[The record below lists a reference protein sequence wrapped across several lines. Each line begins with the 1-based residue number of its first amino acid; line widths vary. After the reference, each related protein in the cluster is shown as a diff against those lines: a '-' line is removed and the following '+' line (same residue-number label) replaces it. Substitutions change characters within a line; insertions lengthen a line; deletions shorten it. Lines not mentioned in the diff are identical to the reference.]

1 MTDQD
6 KRTGAPS
13 RYVQGPGALRRLGR
27 YTRRLGQG
35 IFLISD
41 EAGIERI
48 RQDVEAGLPGA
59 GGVEFVPFERACC
72 EKEITELVRRFE
84 ASGCQVVAG
93 AGGGKHLDV
102 AKAVAAFAG
111 APMVMLPTVASTDA
125 PCSALAVLYTPDGL
139 FDRYLYLDKNPD
151 LVLADTTHIAAAPA
165 RLLAAGMGDALSTWF
180 EARACAEAGGKNSF
194 GTAPGAAALCL
205 AQGCWNNLL
214 RCGAKAMEQVQR
226 KCPGE
231 ELETIVETNIYLSGV
246 GFESGGLAAA
256 HAVAN
261 GIASLGR
268 ANRAGHGQ
276 AVAFGVQ
283 VQLVLEQRLG
293 AQPLRARQDLSQVR
307 AFCKAGGAAHQ
318 PCGSGAFRHHRRR
331 AFRAGPGGAGPGGQH
346 GQHALRCDRRGSD
359 QRGEGADTG
368 GIRPV
373 FENRR
378 EVTWSSG
385 SFHTGSGPA
394 CAGWFWWQ
402 GAAYPCGRRRGQ
414 PKQQTGRKQQDDGR
428 GVQPQR
434 LRQPEDGSALRAGH
448 PPPAA
453 PVHSGR

>member
-1 MTDQD
+1 MTDHEQD

-48 RQDVEAGLPGA
+48 RQDVQAGLPGA
-59 GGVEFVPFERACC
+59 GGVEFVPFEGACC

-139 FDRYLYLDKNPD
+139 FDRYLYLDKNSD
-151 LVLADTTHIAAAPA
+151 LVLADTAHIAAAPA

-307 AFCKAGGAAHQ
+307 AFCKSVGLPTSLADLALSDITGDELSELARVALDPAGNMGNMPFAV
-318 PCGSGAFRHHRRR
+318 S
-331 AFRAGPGGAGPGGQH
+331 AGDLISAVK
-346 GQHALRCDRRGSD
+346 ALT
-359 QRGEGADTG
+359 QA
-368 GIRPV
+368 V
-373 FENRR
+373 
-378 EVTWSSG
+378 
-385 SFHTGSGPA
+385 
-394 CAGWFWWQ
+394 
-402 GAAYPCGRRRGQ
+402 
-414 PKQQTGRKQQDDGR
+414 
-428 GVQPQR
+428 
-434 LRQPEDGSALRAGH
+434 
-448 PPPAA
+448 
-453 PVHSGR
+453 

>member
-48 RQDVEAGLPGA
+48 RQDVETGLPGA
-59 GGVEFVPFERACC
+59 GGVEFVPFEGACC

-151 LVLADTTHIAAAPA
+151 LVLADTTHIAAAPP

-180 EARACAEAGGKNSF
+180 EARACKQSGARTMARGNVSNTGMMMARLCYDLLMEKGRDAMAAVERHEVTPALEDVVEA
-194 GTAPGAAALCL
+194 A
-205 AQGCWNNLL
+205 
-214 RCGAKAMEQVQR
+214 
-226 KCPGE
+226 
-231 ELETIVETNIYLSGV
+231 IYLSGL
-246 GFESGGLAAA
+246 GFENGGLAAA
-256 HAVAN
+256 HAVNDGFAQEPQ
-261 GIASLGR
+261 A
-268 ANRAGHGQ
+268 HGMYHGEK
-276 AVAFGVQ
+276 VAFGTLT
-283 VQLVLEQRLG
+283 QLVLEGAPQEELEQVLSFLKDTGLPLTLAQLGVKEIVPDTLMKVAEAAVVPTQSTKNLRADITAQEVYDAILEADRLG
-293 AQPLRARQDLSQVR
+293 RAYLAR
-307 AFCKAGGAAHQ
+307 
-318 PCGSGAFRHHRRR
+318 
-331 AFRAGPGGAGPGGQH
+331 
-346 GQHALRCDRRGSD
+346 
-359 QRGEGADTG
+359 
-368 GIRPV
+368 
-373 FENRR
+373 
-378 EVTWSSG
+378 
-385 SFHTGSGPA
+385 
-394 CAGWFWWQ
+394 
-402 GAAYPCGRRRGQ
+402 
-414 PKQQTGRKQQDDGR
+414 
-428 GVQPQR
+428 
-434 LRQPEDGSALRAGH
+434 
-448 PPPAA
+448 
-453 PVHSGR
+453 

>member
-35 IFLISD
+35 VFLISD
-41 EAGIERI
+41 AAGIERI
-48 RQDVEAGLPGA
+48 RRDVEEGLPGA
-59 GGVEFVPFERACC
+59 GGVEFVAFEGACC

-93 AGGGKHLDV
+93 AGGGRHLDV

-125 PCSALAVLYTPDGL
+125 PCSALAVLYTPDGI

-151 LVLADTTHIAAAPA
+151 LVLADTAHIAAAPA

-214 RCGAKAMEQVQR
+214 RCGARAMEQAAQ

-246 GFESGGLAAA
+246 GFESGGLAGA
-256 HAVAN
+256 HAIHN
-261 GIASLGR
+261 GFTMLEECHHMY
-268 ANRAGHGQ
+268 HGEK
-276 AVAFGVQ
+276 VAFGTIT
-283 VQLVLEQRLG
+283 QLVLENVSAEELEEVIDFCIEVGLPVTLG
-293 AQPLRARQDLSQVR
+293 QLGVKEITEEKIMAVA
-307 AFCKAGGAAHQ
+307 KAACA
-318 PCGSGAFRHHRRR
+318 
-331 AFRAGPGGAGPGGQH
+331 
-346 GQHALRCDRRGSD
+346 
-359 QRGEGADTG
+359 ENDTLHNM
-368 GIRPV
+368 P
-373 FENRR
+373 F
-378 EVTWSSG
+378 EVT
-385 SFHTGSGPA
+385 PEKVY
-394 CAGWFWWQ
+394 
-402 GAAYPCGRRRGQ
+402 AAIMAADAY
-414 PKQQTGRKQQDDGR
+414 
-428 GVQPQR
+428 
-434 LRQPEDGSALRAGH
+434 GH
-448 PPPAA
+448 YFL
-453 PVHSGR
+453 GE